1 MHANEGTEWRGEK
14 NENWGLGGDIRR
26 HRKEGNKGRFEA
38 LLSLCELALHTI
50 WFLIVAICRDWL
62 LFSWDDSQLH

>member
-14 NENWGLGGDIRR
+14 NENWGIGGDIRR

-62 LFSWDDSQLH
+62 LFSWDD